1 MRKLLFE
8 LLIKMMTGSVTKTE
22 RVMEIVYG
30 EPMVGINDAG
40 YALCGNG
47 HYFKKEK
54 GICNFCKKNK
64 IENIGSVENKKSK
77 PNSKKQEILD
87 SLSYLKNK
95 KVKTVKDKDSIYT
108 LEMVLKNMK

>member
-40 YALCGNG
+40 YALCKSG

-54 GICNFCKKNK
+54 GVCGFCKKNK
-64 IENIGSVENKKSK
+64 IDSIGSVENENPKS
-77 PNSKKQEILD
+77 NLKKQELLD
-87 SLSYLKNK
+87 SLCYLKNK
-95 KVKTVKDKDSIYT
+95 KVKTKQDKDSIYT